1 MAKRQ
6 KATWWGGMRD
16 ALFGGGKRR
25 GGGAAKPTSLRFE
38 PLEDRTVLSILT
50 YVPGGADQLASDP
63 VNWVNSSGQHVAPV
77 AGDSLVFS
85 GAAQT
90 VLQNDLPAG
99 THSVG
104 SRSTPAPAAALRSPG
119 TASPCPTAAP
129 DSGIGRGDDLC

>member
-1 MAKRQ
+1 
-6 KATWWGGMRD
+6 MRCSAGESD
-16 ALFGGGKRR
+16 

-99 THSVG
+99 TQLGGIEINPG
-104 SRSTPAPAAALRSPG
+104 SGGCVTITGNSFSLPDGAP
-119 TASPCPTAAP
+119 
-129 DSGIGRGDDLC
+129 